1 VIDEKAVLAAAA
13 LAGIEIPAQHLPE
26 VIANLQRTAEVAAFV
41 NAVPM
46 DPMDDELAPVW
57 RP

>member
-1 VIDEKAVLAAAA
+1 MIDEQSVLAAAA
-13 LAGIEIPAQHLPE
+13 LAGIEIPARHLTE
-26 VIANLQRTAEVAAFV
+26 VVANLQRTAEVAAFV
-41 NAVPM
+41 NAAPM